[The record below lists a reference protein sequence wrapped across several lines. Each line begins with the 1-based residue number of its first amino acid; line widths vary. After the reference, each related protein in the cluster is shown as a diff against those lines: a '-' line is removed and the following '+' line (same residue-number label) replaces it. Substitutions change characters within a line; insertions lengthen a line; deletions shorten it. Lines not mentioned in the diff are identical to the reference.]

1 MPAQLIRT
9 LVLIVGLA
17 LTLGACT
24 RIDLAYRNLD
34 RLVPWSLGDYLD
46 MNRQQKALL
55 DERLKD
61 HLAWHCKTQLPGY
74 LDWLDKVR
82 QMVADQ
88 AVTDQAL
95 QQRTAE
101 ARLAIGRVAEA
112 ITPSAAELLRDM
124 SDAQVTEMRKAF
136 SDDIAERQKEYVD
149 TPLPRQI
156 EERRVGKECRS
167 LPRQIEER
175 ATRMQKRL
183 KPWLGELSAVQRQ
196 RVMIWSQALGDQNR
210 EWIANRQAWQQQLLL
225 AMDQRQT
232 PAFEPRLAQLLQD
245 KQSLWSPAYR
255 AAFDNTERQARSLL
269 VDLLQQSSTA
279 QRQLL
284 IERLGNI
291 IAPELGALP
300 TAFFRVSIAC
310 LGLIAILAAGRVRWD
325 FQGKLGACL
334 VLGMINSGI
343 PATFYSVA
351 AQVLPA
357 GYSAISSAVPAR
369 SRWTWRCCKAPWRAW
384 RPPPAMASPVFSHGA
399 GSAGWTVGCR
409 PWAACSAPPCCW
421 PRCSP
426 GAP

>member
-124 SDAQVTEMRKAF
+124 SDAQVAEMRKAF

-149 TPLPRQI
+149 TPLH
-156 EERRVGKECRS
+156 
-167 LPRQIEER
+167 RQIEER
-175 ATRMQKRL
+175 ATRMYKRL

-196 RVMIWSQALGDQNR
+196 RVMSWSQALGDQNR

-269 VDLLQQSSTA
+269 VDLLQQSSAA

-284 IERLGNI
+284 IERLGKVRQDFSQ
-291 IAPELGALP
+291 LK
-300 TAFFRVSIAC
+300 C
-310 LGLIAILAAGRVRWD
+310 LKG
-325 FQGKLGACL
+325 
-334 VLGMINSGI
+334 
-343 PATFYSVA
+343 
-351 AQVLPA
+351 
-357 GYSAISSAVPAR
+357 
-369 SRWTWRCCKAPWRAW
+369 
-384 RPPPAMASPVFSHGA
+384 
-399 GSAGWTVGCR
+399 
-409 PWAACSAPPCCW
+409 
-421 PRCSP
+421 
-426 GAP
+426 